1 MSTLQEI
8 QSALPKLNREELHTL
23 QDLIDE
29 MMEDERELSD
39 EFKTKLARADA
50 QIAAG
55 EYRVRHPGA

>member
-8 QSALPKLNREELHTL
+8 QSALPKLNREELLSL

-29 MMEDERELSD
+29 MMENGRELCD

-55 EYRVRHPGA
+55 EYRTHQPGE